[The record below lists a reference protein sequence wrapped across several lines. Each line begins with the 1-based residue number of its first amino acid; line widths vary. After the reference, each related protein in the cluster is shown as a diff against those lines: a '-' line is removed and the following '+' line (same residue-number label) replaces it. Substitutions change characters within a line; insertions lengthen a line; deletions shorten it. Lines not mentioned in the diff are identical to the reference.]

1 MILQGRPEMEE
12 TNTKKKIKMRHRGRT
27 YQMFLYFTKILR
39 IFLYQ
44 NDWKV
49 LPMSAIVAGMA
60 SLVVRNGMFQSM
72 EKTLTGSLALTCV
85 AIWNGFF
92 NSIQVI
98 CRERSIVK
106 REHRSG
112 LHISAYIVAHMLFQ
126 AILCALQS
134 GITIYVCMGMGIVF
148 PTKGVITSTYVM
160 DLWITLFLVAYASD
174 MMSLFIS
181 SIVHTTTA
189 AMTVMPFILIFQLV
203 FSGGVFSLPKSVEF
217 MSDFTFSHY
226 GLQCI
231 TAQSGYNELPMI
243 SAWQTLDK
251 MKDSEIETQT
261 TVGQTMDVLQTN
273 DNEALRE
280 MRETKTE
287 SGLTAGDILKMIT
300 KSPDYKNYS
309 DKKIKIKFKVSDVI
323 DLFGREKVKQAVN
336 EKSMEAGQNSAY
348 EKTVGNIANCWL
360 TLGLMALVLA
370 LLSIIALE
378 FIDKDKR

>member
-112 LHISAYIVAHMLFQ
+112 FRR
-126 AILCALQS
+126 
-134 GITIYVCMGMGIVF
+134 
-148 PTKGVITSTYVM
+148 
-160 DLWITLFLVAYASD
+160 
-174 MMSLFIS
+174 
-181 SIVHTTTA
+181 TA
-189 AMTVMPFILIFQLV
+189 
-203 FSGGVFSLPKSVEF
+203 
-217 MSDFTFSHY
+217 
-226 GLQCI
+226 
-231 TAQSGYNELPMI
+231 
-243 SAWQTLDK
+243 
-251 MKDSEIETQT
+251 
-261 TVGQTMDVLQTN
+261 
-273 DNEALRE
+273 R
-280 MRETKTE
+280 
-287 SGLTAGDILKMIT
+287 
-300 KSPDYKNYS
+300 
-309 DKKIKIKFKVSDVI
+309 
-323 DLFGREKVKQAVN
+323 
-336 EKSMEAGQNSAY
+336 
-348 EKTVGNIANCWL
+348 
-360 TLGLMALVLA
+360 
-370 LLSIIALE
+370 
-378 FIDKDKR
+378 

>member
-1 MILQGRPEMEE
+1 
-12 TNTKKKIKMRHRGRT
+12 
-27 YQMFLYFTKILR
+27 
-39 IFLYQ
+39 
-44 NDWKV
+44 
-49 LPMSAIVAGMA
+49 
-60 SLVVRNGMFQSM
+60 
-72 EKTLTGSLALTCV
+72 
-85 AIWNGFF
+85 
-92 NSIQVI
+92 
-98 CRERSIVK
+98 
-106 REHRSG
+106 
-112 LHISAYIVAHMLFQ
+112 
-126 AILCALQS
+126 
-134 GITIYVCMGMGIVF
+134 
-148 PTKGVITSTYVM
+148 
-160 DLWITLFLVAYASD
+160 
-174 MMSLFIS
+174 
-181 SIVHTTTA
+181 
-189 AMTVMPFILIFQLV
+189 MTVMPFILIFQLV